1 MDKYLLGSAAAVALI
16 TAPAAF
22 ADHGRRSDVEY
33 AHVMSAV
40 PIYRSV
46 RVDEPRREC
55 WDERVVYQDREGY
68 WMDNGTGGAIV
79 GAIAGGVAGH
89 QFGKGRGKDA
99 ATALGALIGAG
110 VGQRVAVRHAPPVRE
125 HVGYERRC
133 STLHETRYEERIEGY
148 DVAYR
153 YNGRIY
159 HTRMPYDPGD
169 RIAIRVDV
177 RPVGYPSDY

>member
-1 MDKYLLGSAAAVALI
+1 MNKMILTAALAASVTAL
-16 TAPAAF
+16 PAL
-22 ADHGRRSDVEY
+22 ADGGKHGRKGSDY
-33 AHVMSAV
+33 AQVISAE

-46 RVDEPRREC
+46 RVSEPSREC
-55 WDERVVYQDREGY
+55 REERVVLRDRPEY
-68 WMDNGTGGAIV
+68 WMDNGTGGAFI

-110 VGQRVAVRHAPPVRE
+110 IGQRVALENSARPVER
-125 HVGYERRC
+125 VVYEERC
-133 STLHETRYEERIEGY
+133 DVVERYRYEERVEGY

-159 HTRMPYDPGD
+159 HTRMPYDPGK
-169 RIAIRVDV
+169 RIPVSVDV
-177 RPVGYPSDY
+177 RPASF